1 MLKYDFEN
9 SITYWVLMTANML
22 ERSFTEQIAPYG
34 ITHRQWQVLG
44 WLALEG
50 SLCQT
55 DLAERMQIEPATLV
69 RVLDR
74 MERDHWVTRVPSPT
88 DRRKKMITPTQRAK
102 PIWEKVAECG
112 RRVRERAAKGLTKAQ
127 LESLRHMLNSVQAN
141 LASNNQK
148 TRNPIA
154 G

>member
-9 SITYWVLMTANML
+9 SVTYWVMMTADLL

-44 WLALEG
+44 WLAIEG
-50 SLCQT
+50 PLCQT
-55 DLAERMQIEPATLV
+55 DLADRMQIEPATLV

-74 MERDHWVTRVPSPT
+74 MERDHWVKRTPSLT
-88 DRRKKMITPTQRAK
+88 DRRKKMIAPTQRAK
-102 PIWEKVAECG
+102 PIWEKVAACG
-112 RRVRERAAKGLTKAQ
+112 RSVRERAANGMTKAQ
-127 LESLRHMLNSVQAN
+127 LESLRHMLHSVQAN
-141 LASNNQK
+141 LTDNKQK
-148 TRNPIA
+148 TRTQIA